1 MVVTLKS
8 DRVESV
14 VQRIEGAHLTLCTP
28 KSDVLDPLPRHLGT
42 LCGDPLVSPPTINHR
57 VQS

>member
-28 KSDVLDPLPRHLGT
+28 KSDVLDPLRRHLVAPSEVT
-42 LCGDPLVSPPTINHR
+42 EPTP
-57 VQS
+57 